1 MAFQIAPL
9 NVPNLTTDYSGEI
22 SAASQ
27 LGRTV
32 AGLPEQWRK
41 QQQQA
46 EMATLGEGISNGA
59 IDPTKAAGRFFAL
72 GQPEL
77 GLGLMKLAETQKQ
90 RTLGQEATQG
100 LVTALGGGS
109 PFLGAPAAPA
119 APMPAQPG
127 DDPRS
132 KASLISNESGGR
144 WDAQNSATGAGGMKG
159 HFGRIQFGQARLQEA
174 AASGAI
180 PPGTTPQAF
189 MASPELQR
197 AAETWHWNDIDQ
209 TIAAN
214 GYDRLVGQPINGV
227 PVTIDGLRAVAHLGG
242 KEGMRRFVETG
253 GRYNPTDEN
262 GTSLMDY
269 FSRHGGGRTRIAGAD
284 MPAPGARPASMESGQ
299 EGFAVPGSPA
309 MSGRTFDAI
318 TAGAPLDPVFQSEGV
333 SQPWMG
339 TALRGQPAPARAA
352 AVAQQT
358 LPPPRPF
365 DAGSALASPADM
377 PAPGAV
383 PAIGRYAPTEDLSN
397 SSDAGSRTFAASQ
410 AAPAMPYPAAP
421 TSARPSLA
429 PPANNPL
436 LPPKSGPQPN
446 PQAGTV
452 PFSPRSAA
460 PATDAAPPVALGA
473 PAAPVAGDD
482 PATLRRD
489 AAAYAQT
496 NPEAARQLNARADA
510 AERAQRA
517 DMPAAGATETQAPAP
532 RLSQDMPR
540 PTNAREAQD
549 YRATRQMEEARGK
562 AGRIAAALANPSLPA
577 NARALGEIL
586 LKEALEQSKAPE
598 SVKEFQYAKAMGWT
612 TAKSPAEYAK
622 EKTKTSPLEDV
633 EGRKAAAASIGL
645 KPGDPR
651 YETYVLTGKT
661 PREDA
666 QPLSATDKKAIMEAD
681 DGILA
686 ANTAI
691 EALRTAKQLSPRAL
705 AGWGAGAKASVAN
718 NLPDWMVP
726 DGLVASPQ
734 KAEATA
740 ELENV
745 VTSQA
750 LAQLKSI
757 FGAAPTE
764 GERKILLDIQGSIG
778 QPDNVRQKIYD
789 RGIAMA
795 ERRLAFNQQRAN
807 ELRGGSYYKPGDGA
821 QRQTAPQGRQQGAP
835 QDAPQR
841 QTQPDLSQARQ
852 APDGNFYIPD
862 PSRPGKYL
870 MVQP

>member
-1 MAFQIAPL
+1 MALNFGPAPMNFEAL
-9 NVPNLTTDYSGEI
+9 GSLGKTFFDAQAAAQKRAV
-22 SAASQ
+22 SAAVGEDLKTGNYEGAAQRLAS
-27 LGRTV
+27 LGDFNGALKARELSEAIKTR
-32 AGLPEQWRK
+32 G
-41 QQQQA
+41 
-46 EMATLGEGISNGA
+46 LGE
-59 IDPTKAAGRFFAL
+59 AATRG
-72 GQPEL
+72 
-77 GLGLMKLAETQKQ
+77 LAE
-90 RTLGQEATQG
+90 
-100 LVTALGGGS
+100 ALGGS
-109 PFLGAPAAPA
+109 PVGMPGAPVAPS
-119 APMPAQPG
+119 APQAG

-132 KASLISNESGGR
+132 KASLIGNESGGR
-144 WDAQNSATGAGGMKG
+144 WDAQNNAAGAGGMKG

-180 PPGTTPQAF
+180 PPGTSPQAF
-189 MASPELQR
+189 MQSPELQR

-227 PVTIDGLRAVAHLGG
+227 PVTVEGLRAVAHLGG

-269 FSRHGGGRTRIAGAD
+269 FSRHGGGATRTAGAD
-284 MPAPGARPASMESGQ
+284 MPAPSARPASMEGGQSG
-299 EGFAVPGSPA
+299 FTIPGAAA
-309 MSGRTFDAI
+309 MSGRTFDAV
-318 TAGAPLDPVFQSEGV
+318 TAGAPFDPTFQSEGV

-339 TALRGQPAPARAA
+339 TALRGQARPQPQAMQIA
-352 AVAQQT
+352 TLGQT
-358 LPPPRPF
+358 MPPPRPY
-365 DAGSALASPADM
+365 DAGAGLANRADM

-383 PAIGRYAPTEDLSN
+383 PAIGQLPPAEDLSN
-397 SSDAGSRTFAASQ
+397 SSDAGSRTFAALQ
-410 AAPAMPYPAAP
+410 AAPIPLG
-421 TSARPSLA
+421 TS
-429 PPANNPL
+429 L
-436 LPPKSGPQPN
+436 LPPRPGPQPSAAN
-446 PQAGTV
+446 TMPQAG
-452 PFSPRSAA
+452 PPPAIPQ
-460 PATDAAPPVALGA
+460 PATQAARGA
-473 PAAPVAGDD
+473 SVAPVSGDD

-489 AAAYAQT
+489 AAAYAQS

-510 AERAQRA
+510 AERARRA
-517 DMPAAGATETQAPAP
+517 DMPAAGAAETQASAP

-540 PTNAREAQD
+540 PTNAQEAQD
-549 YRATRQMEEARGK
+549 YRATRQMEAARGK
-562 AGRIAAALANPSLPA
+562 ANSIAAALANPNLPA
-577 NARALGEIL
+577 NARAVGEIF

-598 SVKEFQYAKAMGWT
+598 GVKEFQYAKAMGWT
-612 TAKSPAEYAK
+612 TARNPAEYAK
-622 EKTKTSPLEDV
+622 EKTKTSPLEEV

-651 YETYVLTGKT
+651 YDTYVLTGKT

-705 AGWGAGAKASVAN
+705 AGWGAGTKASVAN
-718 NLPDWMVP
+718 NLPDWLVP

-764 GERKILLDIQGSIG
+764 GERKILMDIQGSIG

-795 ERRLAFNQQRAN
+795 ERRLGFNQQRAN

-821 QRQTAPQGRQQGAP
+821 SRQAAPQGAP
-835 QDAPQR
+835 QGAPQR
-841 QTQPDLSQARQ
+841 QAQPVAAPPAAVEFLRANPSARDQ
-852 APDGNFYIPD
+852 FDA
-862 PSRPGKYL
+862 KYGRGAAASVL
-870 MVQP
+870 GQ

>member
-1 MAFQIAPL
+1 MAFRLAPL
-9 NVPNLTTDYSGEI
+9 NIPNLSTDYSAEI
-22 SAASQ
+22 NAAGA
-27 LGRTV
+27 LGKTI
-32 AGLPEQWRK
+32 ASLPDTIRK
-41 QQQQA
+41 RQQEA
-46 EMATLGEGISNGA
+46 ELQTLGAGIANGT
-59 IDPTKAAGRFFAL
+59 IDPAKAAGRFFAL
-72 GQPEL
+72 GQAET
-77 GLGLMKLAETQKQ
+77 GLGLMKLGEAQKL

-100 LVTALGGGS
+100 LATALGGGT
-109 PFLGAPAAPA
+109 PYLGAPVAPV
-119 APMPAQPG
+119 APSAGQPG

-144 WDAQNSATGAGGMKG
+144 WDAQNDATGAGGMKG

-189 MASPELQR
+189 MQSPELQR
-197 AAETWHWNDIDQ
+197 AAEKWHWDDIDQ

-227 PVTIDGLRAVAHLGG
+227 PVTIEGLRAVAHLGG
-242 KEGMRRFVETG
+242 KDGMRRFVETG
-253 GRYNPTDEN
+253 GQYNPSDAN
-262 GTSLMDY
+262 GTRLMDY
-269 FSRHGGGRTRIAGAD
+269 FARHGGGRTRTAGAD

-299 EGFAVPGSPA
+299 EGFAVPGAPA

-318 TAGAPLDPVFQSEGV
+318 TGGAPLDPVFQSEGV

-339 TALRGQPAPARAA
+339 SALLGDPAQARPAAMAR
-352 AVAQQT
+352 QT
-358 LPPPRPF
+358 LPPPRPY
-365 DAGSALASPADM
+365 DAGSALPGPADM

-383 PAIGRYAPTEDLSN
+383 PAVGRFAQPEDLSN

-410 AAPAMPYPAAP
+410 AAPAVTLGGAP
-421 TSARPSLA
+421 F
-429 PPANNPL
+429 
-436 LPPKSGPQPN
+436 LPPRPGPQPVAANTLPQSGPAPSIPQPN
-446 PQAGTV
+446 P
-452 PFSPRSAA
+452 SAA
-460 PATDAAPPVALGA
+460 ARPAPQGAPSAFGAPVA
-473 PAAPVAGDD
+473 PIAGDD

-489 AAAYAQT
+489 AAAYAQS

-517 DMPAAGATETQAPAP
+517 DMPSQGATETQAQAP
-532 RLSQDMPR
+532 RLSQELPR
-540 PTNAREAQD
+540 PTNPQEARD
-549 YRATRQMEEARGK
+549 YRATRQMEESRGK
-562 AGRIAAALANPSLPA
+562 AASIAAALANPNLPA
-577 NARALGEIL
+577 NARAVGEIF
-586 LKEALEQSKAPE
+586 LKEALEQSRAPD
-598 SVKEFQYAKAMGWT
+598 SVKEFQYARAMGWT

-622 EKTKTSPLEDV
+622 EKTKTSPLEEV

-705 AGWGAGAKASVAN
+705 SGWGAGAKASVAN
-718 NLPDWMVP
+718 NLPDYLVP
-726 DGLVASPQ
+726 DGLIASPQ

-764 GERKILLDIQGSIG
+764 GERKILMDIQGSIG
-778 QPDNVRQKIYD
+778 QPNNVRQKIYD

-795 ERRLAFNQQRAN
+795 ERRLGFNQQRAN

-821 QRQTAPQGRQQGAP
+821 SRQTAPQGAPQGAP
-835 QDAPQR
+835 Q
-841 QTQPDLSQARQ
+841 RQ
-852 APDGNFYIPD
+852 AQPAAAPPAAVEFLRAN
-862 PSRPGKYL
+862 PGARDQFDAKYGRGAAASVL
-870 MVQP
+870 GQ